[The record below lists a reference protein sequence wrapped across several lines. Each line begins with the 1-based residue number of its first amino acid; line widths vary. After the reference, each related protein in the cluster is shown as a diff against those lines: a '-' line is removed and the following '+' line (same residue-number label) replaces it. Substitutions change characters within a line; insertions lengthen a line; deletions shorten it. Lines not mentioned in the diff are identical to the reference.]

1 MNIIVILVITIPLL
15 ITIAPIL
22 IWIISYI
29 IELVKIPLKIY
40 YKSKK
45 PWEIVS
51 KEMELKRTQTKISA
65 KRLIWVTLKTRLEA
79 CNAKTINE
87 MRRQKL
93 IDSEE
98 AHEMILK
105 YTDEYIKFID
115 TEYEMNLLIKKR
127 DKDIEM
133 LNELYN
139 KYNTKKMVRNY
150 YYKESI
156 QSIIPTSKR

>member
-29 IELVKIPLKIY
+29 IELVKIPLKKY
-40 YKSKK
+40 YESKK

-139 KYNTKKMVRNY
+139 KYNTK
-150 YYKESI
+150 
-156 QSIIPTSKR
+156 